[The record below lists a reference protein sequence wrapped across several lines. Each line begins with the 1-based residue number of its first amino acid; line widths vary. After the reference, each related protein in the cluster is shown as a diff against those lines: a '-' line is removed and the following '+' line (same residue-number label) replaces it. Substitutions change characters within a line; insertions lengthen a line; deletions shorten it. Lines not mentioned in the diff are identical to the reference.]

1 MNRVQFNWERR
12 PSHPAADPLRAI
24 VNSCLER
31 LDCGP
36 CEVHVLVTGDDR
48 IRELNRDY
56 LGHDAPTDVLS
67 FPDGDMLPD
76 GRRLLGQIVVSL
88 DTARRQAEEQD
99 HSLIRELEELV
110 LHATL
115 HLLGYDHACDQGEM
129 IRVEIGLREELLS

>member
-1 MNRVQFNWERR
+1 M
-12 PSHPAADPLRAI
+12 
-24 VNSCLER
+24 
-31 LDCGP
+31 
-36 CEVHVLVTGDDR
+36 TGDDR

-76 GRRLLGQIVVSL
+76 GRRLLGQIAVSL

-115 HLLGYDHACDQGEM
+115 HLLGYDHASDQGEM
-129 IRVEIGLREELLS
+129 NRVEIGLREELLS